1 MEQRQLQVQDNMPS
15 NSFHFRSI
23 KNHEVNIVN
32 ICDTEIIGKTLS
44 EGEFEIEISE
54 DYFGGIQI
62 DENKAIELLKTS
74 NTLNLVGNNIV
85 DLAIELDLASSD
97 SIKFIENISDDIFHS
112 FRNYNKT
119 MLPWIKDLKEGQL
132 EIAKRQ
138 HFAWKAFHQHH

>member
-23 KNHEVNIVN
+23 KNNEVNIVN
-32 ICDTEIIGKTLS
+32 ICDTEIVGKTLS

-97 SIKFIENISDDIFHS
+97 SIKFIENISFVIIYKF
-112 FRNYNKT
+112 
-119 MLPWIKDLKEGQL
+119 IQ
-132 EIAKRQ
+132 
-138 HFAWKAFHQHH
+138 

>member
-1 MEQRQLQVQDNMPS
+1 MEQKQLQVQDSMPS

-23 KNHEVNIVN
+23 KNQEVNIVN
-32 ICDTEIIGKTLS
+32 ICDIEVIGKTLS

-85 DLAIELDLASSD
+85 DLAIELDLTSPD
-97 SIKFIENISDDIFHS
+97 SIKSIENISFVLIYKF
-112 FRNYNKT
+112 T
-119 MLPWIKDLKEGQL
+119 Q
-132 EIAKRQ
+132 
-138 HFAWKAFHQHH
+138 

>member
-1 MEQRQLQVQDNMPS
+1 MEQKQLQVQDNMPS

-32 ICDTEIIGKTLS
+32 ICDTEVIGKTLS

-85 DLAIELDLASSD
+85 DLAIKLDLASPD
-97 SIKFIENISDDIFHS
+97 FIKSIKNISFVLIYKF
-112 FRNYNKT
+112 
-119 MLPWIKDLKEGQL
+119 IQ
-132 EIAKRQ
+132 
-138 HFAWKAFHQHH
+138 